1 MNNIAKYYK
10 STIDNLESQL
20 KEEKDI
26 HKKIRS
32 DVQSK
37 ETEFNSIQRD
47 LEKLKEI
54 YENKIK
60 LLNSKINTDEDNL
73 KDLKLEIRSKN
84 EVNLIF

>member
-1 MNNIAKYYK
+1 LNNIAKYYK